1 MTLFQSKGSS
11 LELGLSIHLS
21 VSLCTLTKKLNI
33 SAPLCS
39 SFLGDTWKIFIIGT
53 KLGTFI
59 LLQNPSIDDINKL
72 IIIVFLGSEA
82 ISLNSAQLW
91 LLTQITEIHFSHRC
105 ARSALT
111 TEYCRTLWAIWTG
124 CVPHLKLLL
133 WYCTTWKSNLLWN
146 SPPFSDV
153 YSIW

>member
-11 LELGLSIHLS
+11 LELGLSIHLA
-21 VSLCTLTKKLNI
+21 VSLYILTKKLNI
-33 SAPLCS
+33 SAPWCS

-105 ARSALT
+105 ARSALA
-111 TEYCRTLWAIWTG
+111 TEYCRTLWAISTG
-124 CVPHLKLLL
+124 FVPHLKLLL
-133 WYCTTWKSNLLWN
+133 WYCTAWKSNLPWN
-146 SPPFSDV
+146 SHPFSDV